1 MGKIKV
7 LATDADVHPGAG
19 NIGYAA
25 GIRHFKRLQ
34 DFNNETL
41 LDILNLADEMKQQA
55 FRRPIAAGKM
65 LGLLFFNPS
74 LRTKVSFETT
84 AAHFGAGVSVI
95 APGQGSWSLEMKEGA
110 IMDADKTEHIK
121 EAIQVLSQ
129 YCDAIG
135 VRSFATLKN
144 MFDDYSEM
152 VLNTVSKH
160 ASVPIINLE
169 SAMGHPCQAMADWM
183 TVREEFGTDH
193 LKGKKLVLTWAPHPF
208 PLPQAVPLSVLD
220 FATRSGMDVTLAA
233 PPEMVPD
240 EQFMALFRQQ
250 SESMGSNFEIIHD
263 QRQAMNGADVVYAKA
278 WASPLVYSDP
288 ALESRL
294 RLETY
299 RDWTVDA
306 EKMKSTNQA
315 RFMHCLP
322 VRRNVVVTDAVLD
335 SPTSIHIRQ
344 AANRLHAQKAIL
356 RTLWNI

>member
-1 MGKIKV
+1 M
-7 LATDADVHPGAG
+7 AE
-19 NIGYAA
+19 
-25 GIRHFKRLQ
+25 IRHFKRLQ
-34 DFNNETL
+34 DYSNDALLSL
-41 LDILNLADEMKQQA
+41 LDLADDMKRSS
-55 FRRPIAAGKM
+55 FRAPIAAGRM

-95 APGQGSWSLEMKEGA
+95 APGQGSWSLEMREGA
-110 IMDADKTEHIK
+110 IMDSDKTEHIK

-144 MFDDYSEM
+144 KSDDYDEL
-152 VLNTVSKH
+152 VLNTVSKF

-183 TVREEFGTDH
+183 TVREEFGADQ

-240 EQFMALFRQQ
+240 DMNLMQFKQQ
-250 SESMGSNFEIIHD
+250 SDAMGSNFEVIHD
-263 QRQAMNGADVVYAKA
+263 QREALADADVVYAKA
-278 WASPLVYSDP
+278 WASPIVYSDP
-288 ALESRL
+288 VLESRL

-299 RDWTVDA
+299 RNWTVDSD
-306 EKMKSTNQA
+306 KMSVTNEA

-322 VRRNVVVTDAVLD
+322 VRRNVVVTDSVLD
-335 SPTSIHIRQ
+335 SLTSIHIRQ